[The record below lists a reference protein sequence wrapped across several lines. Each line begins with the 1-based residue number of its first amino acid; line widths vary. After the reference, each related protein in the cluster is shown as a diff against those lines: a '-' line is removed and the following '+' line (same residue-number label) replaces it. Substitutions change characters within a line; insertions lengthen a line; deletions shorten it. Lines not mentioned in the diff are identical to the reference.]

1 LSSYCSS
8 ILAGFFLTFFLWG
21 IFFLVYF
28 QLFPFPEYAPMAP
41 PSNASPFYSEL
52 CDRTLVPSANL
63 EEHKAGTIHRGLLE
77 ALIKMI
83 GHQLQEDLK
92 IGRCK
97 EKLPAK

>member
-1 LSSYCSS
+1 
-8 ILAGFFLTFFLWG
+8 
-21 IFFLVYF
+21 
-28 QLFPFPEYAPMAP
+28 MAP

-97 EKLPAK
+97 EKLPAKWAFLEALREPLEPKNWWVPFFLNYVL